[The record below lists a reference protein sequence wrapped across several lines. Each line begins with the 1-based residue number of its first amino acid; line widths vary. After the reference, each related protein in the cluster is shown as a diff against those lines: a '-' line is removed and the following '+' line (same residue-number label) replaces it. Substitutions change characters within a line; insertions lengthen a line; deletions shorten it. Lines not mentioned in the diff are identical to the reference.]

1 MNRKY
6 EDEDGLDLEAT
17 VRDLRALE
25 DESAGELRWRQRVG
39 RSFEK
44 MRVEL
49 ERVQR
54 HLVAVDER
62 MLDRRTV
69 ATIAKTEQAVLA
81 NQVKTLERIVWGLT
95 GALAVALV
103 GLAVSKVFK

>member
-1 MNRKY
+1 MNRKF

-25 DESAGELRWRQRVG
+25 AESAGELRWRQGVG

-44 MRVEL
+44 MRLEV

-54 HLVAVDER
+54 HLVSIDER
-62 MLDRRTV
+62 LLDRVTV
-69 ATIAKTEQAVLA
+69 ATIAKTEMAVLE
-81 NQVKTLERIVWGLT
+81 NRVRTLDRIVWGMV
-95 GALAVALV
+95 GALAVAVL
-103 GLAVSKVFK
+103 GIAARKVFA